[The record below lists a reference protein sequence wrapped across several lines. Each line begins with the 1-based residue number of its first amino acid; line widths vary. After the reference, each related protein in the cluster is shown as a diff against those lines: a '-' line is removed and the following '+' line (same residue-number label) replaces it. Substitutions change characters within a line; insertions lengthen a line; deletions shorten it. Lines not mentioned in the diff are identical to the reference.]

1 MPMITLNVSRKPD
14 ADIVRAV
21 RRAVVDLTVD
31 VLRKQKAQTALSIQS
46 ADDWSVGGVTVDER
60 QMALHL
66 EVRVTAGTTTAHDR
80 ARFMAAAWISLEE
93 LLGPLHPSSYC
104 VVTEVAADAWS
115 CCSEAKEL
123 ADACERLVP

>member
-1 MPMITLNVSRKPD
+1 MPMITLNMSRRAD
-14 ADIVRAV
+14 ADTVLAV

-31 VLRKQKAQTALSIQS
+31 VLRKKKAQTALSVHS
-46 ADDWSVGGVTVDER
+46 ADDWSVGGVPVDEW

-80 ARFMAAAWISLEE
+80 TRFMAAAWSSLEE

-115 CCSEAKEL
+115 CFSEAQEL
-123 ADACERLVP
+123 ARACERLVP